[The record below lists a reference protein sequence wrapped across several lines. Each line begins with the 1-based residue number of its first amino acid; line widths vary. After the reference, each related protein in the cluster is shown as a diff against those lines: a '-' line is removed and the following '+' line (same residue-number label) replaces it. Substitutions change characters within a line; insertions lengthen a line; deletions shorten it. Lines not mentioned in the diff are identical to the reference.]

1 MRTGRSTRRNRRA
14 THRAVFQNDID
25 FDSRI
30 AAAVENFTA
39 DDVDDGCHVR
49 LLKRADSGFGQLLQ
63 HGSGAEKA
71 NKT

>member
-1 MRTGRSTRRNRRA
+1 MRAGRCPRR
-14 THRAVFQNDID
+14 HRGAAHRSIFQHDVD
-25 FDSRI
+25 FDGRV
-30 AAAVENFTA
+30 AATVENFA
-39 DDVDDGCHVR
+39 ANDVDDGCHVR